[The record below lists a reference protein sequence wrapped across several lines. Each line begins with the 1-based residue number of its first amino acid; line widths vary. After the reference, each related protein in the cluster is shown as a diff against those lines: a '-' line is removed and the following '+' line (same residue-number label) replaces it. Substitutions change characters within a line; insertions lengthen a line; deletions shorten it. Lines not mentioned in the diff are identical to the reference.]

1 MASSNEDSVDIE
13 CVRCGRPVV
22 TIELD
27 SHTLRSCSYCEL
39 RMWDNNGEPVDRAAV
54 LAGMSMSSPRTR

>member
-1 MASSNEDSVDIE
+1 MQLRDENSTDTGCS
-13 CVRCGRPVV
+13 RCGRPVV

-39 RMWDNNGEPVDRAAV
+39 RMWDNDGEPVNRAEV
-54 LAGMSMSSPRTR
+54 LAGMSEASPRTR